1 MSHWCFVIIETKDFR
16 LLIVISPN
24 DPQPPIK
31 TLKSW
36 AWWLNI
42 HVHGSISLDSI
53 PSCEID
59 SMAPFLYAFCLEF
72 KSAHIRGHLK
82 LLVLVN
88 ASAVLVWRLVEK
100 WHWLVTR
107 ILWVIFRLVPP
118 YLWHDSHPK
127 TNPCCNFSCY
137 YYISKVN

>member
-1 MSHWCFVIIETKDFR
+1 MCGGKIMCPIDVVSLYQQQCKCKDFR

-72 KSAHIRGHLK
+72 KSAHIRGHQK
-82 LLVLVN
+82 
-88 ASAVLVWRLVEK
+88 
-100 WHWLVTR
+100 
-107 ILWVIFRLVPP
+107 
-118 YLWHDSHPK
+118 
-127 TNPCCNFSCY
+127 
-137 YYISKVN
+137 